1 MVVAVLVLAGHHQVV
16 TVAVVLVETL
26 ETLVLVQRILVEVEV
41 VFTATILLVMV
52 VQGLLFFA
60 THQTTTWLQQAEQSP
75 TWVVTRCTRSQQQVI
90 TRWWLRE

>member
-1 MVVAVLVLAGHHQVV
+1 VVVAVARGLHLLVVLVGVALAEILQ
-16 TVAVVLVETL
+16 TQEAEQQILVAVVE
-26 ETLVLVQRILVEVEV
+26 E
-41 VFTATILLVMV
+41 FTATILVVMV
-52 VQGLLFFA
+52 VQGLLFSA